1 MTCGICHN
9 PNTPTTCPD
18 CQTQTHQDLTWLIH
32 NLPDL
37 EHYRINRAH
46 GTHHNGGGG
55 GARSEAPAPL
65 RETIFDLL
73 YGDRQLNLKDT
84 LNTWAI
90 CLNEPPAPTGLLA
103 AIAHTIRDHP
113 RLWASSASPVYATD
127 LHTLTKRLQAITAN
141 MDETRI
147 RLGTC
152 LNPDCQQPVYGP
164 VDADMARC
172 DQCGNTWT
180 ASLLRRATDQQ
191 LRDCDTEGTPGELTT
206 ILDAFGIDINPS
218 TIRSW
223 ASRGKLTQTTDRNG
237 QPTHRYKLA
246 DVYTLHTKTNKKE
259 KQ

>member
-18 CQTQTHQDLTWLIH
+18 CQVQTRQDLTWLMH

-37 EHYRINRAH
+37 EHYRLNRVH
-46 GTHHNGGGG
+46 GRHSGGGG
-55 GARSEAPAPL
+55 GTRSEAPAPL

-73 YGDRQLNLKDT
+73 YGDRQLNVKDT

-90 CLNEPPAPTGLLA
+90 CLGEPPAPVGMLA
-103 AIAHTIRDHP
+103 AIAHTIRDAAN
-113 RLWASSASPVYATD
+113 LWASSASPVYATD
-127 LHTLTKRLQAITAN
+127 LHTLTKRLQAIIAN

-152 LNPDCQQPVYGP
+152 LNPDCRQPVYGP
-164 VDADMARC
+164 TDADMARC

-180 ASLLRRATDQQ
+180 ASLLRRATDRQ
-191 LRDCDTEGTPGELTT
+191 LRDCDTEGTPGELAT
-206 ILDAFGIDINPS
+206 ILDAFGVDISPN

-223 ASRGKLTQTTDRNG
+223 AYRGKLEQTADKDG
-237 QPTHRYKLA
+237 QPTHRYRLS
-246 DVYTLHTKTNKKE
+246 DVYTLHAD
-259 KQ
+259 KQKGKQ